1 MGCKGVPH
9 VDDIDSSGC
18 SLNTITIKKINEN
31 IAVLGFNLC
40 SKFSKSNPFLNNFF
54 NFFNFI
60 KVHWVFYIF
69 YIPNRIFFLI
79 ITVITRY
86 N

>member
-40 SKFSKSNPFLNNFF
+40 SKFSKSNPRLYGSNGLYGNHLAFQMFKLG
-54 NFFNFI
+54 
-60 KVHWVFYIF
+60 
-69 YIPNRIFFLI
+69 
-79 ITVITRY
+79 
-86 N
+86 